1 MPGITSHDA
10 LRNGALLVGHSE
22 AGVVRITGADRATW
36 LQGLLTND
44 IEALGA
50 GHGCYA
56 AWLTPQGRML
66 TDAVVLAED
75 DSMTVELPGPVVDAL
90 VRQLHEAIFAEDV
103 GLADESGGWRTLGV
117 YGDRA
122 AEVVARSLV
131 GSRPSTHGLD
141 AATLTGWTELQH
153 AALPHLGR
161 LVRVGT
167 YGVPGYL
174 LRVPVDQADLWTSR
188 LRLAGAALATVEA
201 IEYARIETGRPRFL
215 VDMDADTIPLEAGIE
230 GRAISFT
237 KGCYVGQEVIVRV
250 VHRGGGRV
258 ARKLV
263 GLAIDGPDVPLAR
276 AAVRADKGEVGRV
289 TSAAWS
295 PRLLRT
301 VALAYVHRDVATPG
315 TPVTVHCNG
324 VDVPAAVKAFPIE

>member
-1 MPGITSHDA
+1 LYASASHDV
-10 LRNGALLVGHSE
+10 LRDGALLVGHGD
-22 AGVVRITGADRATW
+22 AGVVRVAGADRATW

-44 IEALGA
+44 VEALRPGQ
-50 GHGCYA
+50 GCYA

-75 DSMTVELPGPVVDAL
+75 DSLTIELPAAIVGAL
-90 VRQLHEAIFAEDV
+90 FRQLNDAVFAEEV
-103 GLADESGGWRTLGV
+103 ELADESGAWRSLGV
-117 YGDRA
+117 YGERA
-122 AEVVARSLV
+122 GEVLARSLV
-131 GSRPSTHGLD
+131 GSRPPAHGLD
-141 AATLTGWTELQH
+141 AATLNGWLELEH

-161 LVRVGT
+161 VARVGT
-167 YGVPGYL
+167 YGVAGFI

-188 LRLAGAALATVEA
+188 LRLAGATLATAEA

-230 GRAISFT
+230 SRAISFT

-276 AAVRADKGEVGRV
+276 AAVKAERGEIGRV

-301 VALAYVHRDVATPG
+301 VALAYVHRDFVAPG
-315 TPVTVHCNG
+315 TAVTVHCNG
-324 VDVPAAVKAFPIE
+324 TDVPATVKAFPIE

>member
-1 MPGITSHDA
+1 LPAITSHDA
-10 LRNGALLVGHSE
+10 LRNGALLVGHGES
-22 AGVVRITGADRATW
+22 GVVRVTGADRATW

-44 IEALGA
+44 VEALGP
-50 GHGCYA
+50 GRGCYA

-75 DSMTVELPGPVVDAL
+75 DSLTVELPGPIVEPL
-90 VRQLHEAIFAEDV
+90 FRQLNEAVFAEDV
-103 GLADESGGWRTLGV
+103 RLADESGGWRALGV

-122 AEVVARSLV
+122 AEVIARSLV
-131 GSRPSTHGLD
+131 GSRPSTHVLD
-141 AATLTGWTELQH
+141 AARLTGWTELEH

-161 LVRVGT
+161 LLRVGT

-188 LRLAGAALATVEA
+188 LRLAGATLATVEA

-230 GRAISFT
+230 ARAISFT

-276 AAVRADKGEVGRV
+276 AAVKAEKGEIGRV

-301 VALAYVHRDVATPG
+301 VALAYVHRDYVTPG
-315 TPVTVHCNG
+315 SQVTVHCNG
-324 VDVPAAVKAFPIE
+324 ADVVATVKAFPIE